1 MNIAQ
6 IEKEVR
12 YQFSRSSG
20 KGGQHVNKVETRVEL
35 FFHLGDSLAL
45 SEEEKDRLAIK
56 LEDRF
61 NKDGFLQITSQ
72 ASRSQSTNRKNAF
85 DKLVQLL
92 DENLAI
98 QKPRKVTKPSKQ
110 AVAKRLKDKKSNA
123 EKKAGRKKVQI
134 LD

>member
-35 FFHLGDSLAL
+35 FFHPGDSLAF
-45 SEEEKDRLAIK
+45 SAEEKERLNIK
-56 LEDRF
+56 LEDRL
-61 NKDGFLQITSQ
+61 NKDGFLQIISQ

-85 DKLVQLL
+85 DKLLQLL
-92 DENLAI
+92 DENLVI
-98 QKPRKVTKPSKQ
+98 PKPRKATKPNKQ

-123 EKKAGRKKVQI
+123 EKKAARKKVQI